1 MAQTNKKNRILTIGL
16 VILILINVSAL
27 ITIGL
32 NSRFFR
38 SEGLE
43 RTDRSFQ
50 QRGMQRRDFEKML
63 DLDGEQQE
71 KFSKLRQSERMQVNK
86 LMKEMTVYRG
96 QLNEELAQMELDL
109 EKIEE
114 INLNIVATD
123 TKIRNQATIMNIEIR
138 KILDEKQKM
147 EFLKMMKSRKH
158 GGRRDG
164 RRGGPP
170 PPQGFID
177 DSI

>member
-1 MAQTNKKNRILTIGL
+1 MMAQTNKKNRILTIGL

-27 ITIGL
+27 ITIGV
-32 NSRFFR
+32 NSRFFKK
-38 SEGLE
+38 EGLRRLE
-43 RTDRSFQ
+43 RSFQ

-63 DLDGEQQE
+63 DLSSEQRI
-71 KFSKLRQSERMQVNK
+71 KFSELRQSERILVDK
-86 LMKEMTVYRG
+86 LMKEMTVYRR
-96 QLNEELAQMELDL
+96 QLNEELAQIDLDL

-123 TKIRNQATIMNIEIR
+123 TRIRNQATMMNIEIR
-138 KILDEKQKM
+138 KILGEKQKK
-147 EFLKMMKSRKH
+147 EFLKMMKSRKY

-170 PPQGFID
+170 Q
-177 DSI
+177 